1 MATSADTG
9 GNFEMEGGLII
20 NMLPKLKSVEPLPN
34 YQLLLTFDNGEQRQF
49 DMNSYLDK
57 GIFAELKDQSLFR
70 SVRISFDTIE
80 WCNGADMCPEVLYQK
95 STPLQSCATVAK

>member
-1 MATSADTG
+1 M
-9 GNFEMEGGLII
+9 F
-20 NMLPKLKSVEPLPN
+20 PKLKAVEPLQN

-70 SVRISFDTIE
+70 TVRVSFDTIE
-80 WCNGADMCPEVLYQK
+80 WCNGADLCPEVLYTQSLPK
-95 STPLQSCATVAK
+95 QSCASAAK